1 MRIFV
6 SRYINFIRD
15 RIGEEN
21 LKFVYRFFLV
31 MTALIL
37 TYTVLFHILQEQEGK
52 THSWFTGFYWTLTTM
67 TTLGYGD
74 ITFTSD
80 LGRFFSMAVLLT
92 GMLFLLIMLPFTFI
106 EFVYQPWMK
115 AQSISRAP
123 KSLLSETRDHVVI
136 THYDEVTHS
145 LITKLGQYNYDY
157 VLVIA
162 DLDEALRLHDQGF
175 NVVHGDLDN
184 PKTYRRVNVDNAAL
198 VTTTSRDTINTSVS
212 FTIRE
217 ISEKV
222 PIIATANS
230 PSSVDILQLAG
241 STHVIQLGQQ
251 MGQFLGRLATG
262 VDSMSHVIGNVEDL
276 MFAEASI
283 DGTPLVGKTLRES
296 RLRELIGVTVVG
308 VWERGKFEPAT
319 AETVLSERIILVL
332 MGTEEQINAYN
343 ELFAIYHV
351 NEAPIIIIGGGRVGR
366 AAGETLARNNVDY
379 RIVEHQESRIKD
391 NGKYI
396 FGDASELDTLKKAGI
411 MESPTV
417 IITSHEDDTNIY
429 LTIYCRKLRPDIQII
444 SRAKLERN
452 VDTLHR
458 AGADF
463 VMSYASMGANI
474 IFNLLKRNDI
484 VMITEGLNLFRVKLP
499 VELAARTI
507 AETEIQQNTGC
518 YITAVYA
525 GGKMHVNPN
534 PSMRLPAESE
544 IILIGSIEAENKYLK
559 IYGQSS

>member
-1 MRIFV
+1 MSTFL
-6 SRYINFIRD
+6 SRYVGYIRD
-15 RIGEEN
+15 RIGEDN

-31 MTALIL
+31 MMALIL
-37 TYTVLFHILQEQEGK
+37 TYTILFHLLQEREGHVH
-52 THSWFTGFYWTLTTM
+52 TWFTGLYWTLTTM

-74 ITFTSD
+74 ITFQTD
-80 LGRFFSMAVLLT
+80 LGRIFTVCVLLT
-92 GMLFLLIMLPFTFI
+92 GMITLLIILPFAFI

-115 AQSISRAP
+115 AQSKSRAP
-123 KSLLSETRDHVVI
+123 VELSDEIRDHVVI
-136 THYDEVTHS
+136 THYDEVTHN
-145 LITKLGQYNYDY
+145 LITKLRQYDYEY

-162 DLDEALRLHDQGF
+162 DLDEALQLHDQGF
-175 NVVHGDLDN
+175 NIVHGDLDN
-184 PKTYRRVNVDNAAL
+184 PSTYRKVHVDQAAL
-198 VTTTSRDTINTSVS
+198 VTITSKDTVNTSVA
-212 FTIRE
+212 FTVRD

-222 PIIATANS
+222 PIITTANS
-230 PSSVDILQLAG
+230 LASVNILELAG

-251 MGQFLGRLATG
+251 MGRFLGRMATG
-262 VDSMSHVIGNVEDL
+262 VDSMSHVIGKVEGL

-283 DGTPLVGKTLRES
+283 DGTPLVDKTLKET
-296 RLRELIGVTVVG
+296 RLRELTGVTVVG
-308 VWERGKFEPAT
+308 VWERGRFEPAT
-319 AETVLSERIILVL
+319 AETLLPERIILVL
-332 MGTEEQINAYN
+332 MGTEEQIMAYN

-351 NEAPIIIIGGGRVGR
+351 SEAPIIIIGGGRVGR
-366 AAGETLARNNVDY
+366 AAGATLAENNVDY
-379 RIVEHQESRIKD
+379 RIIEQRQDRSKD
-391 NGKYI
+391 NDKYI
-396 FGDASELDTLKKAGI
+396 FGDAADLEILKQAGI

-417 IITSHEDDTNIY
+417 IITSHEDDTNVY
-429 LTIYCRKLRPDIQII
+429 LTIYCRRLRPDIQII

-499 VELAARTI
+499 VELAAKTI
-507 AETEIQQNTGC
+507 GETEIQQNTGC

-525 GGKMHVNPN
+525 GGKMHVNPD

-544 IILIGSIEAENKYLK
+544 VILIGSIEAENTYLK
-559 IYGQSS
+559 IYGKGE

>member
-1 MRIFV
+1 MSTFL
-6 SRYINFIRD
+6 SRYVSYIRD
-15 RIGEEN
+15 RIGEDN

-31 MTALIL
+31 MMALIL
-37 TYTVLFHILQEQEGK
+37 TYTILFHLLQEREGHVH
-52 THSWFTGFYWTLTTM
+52 TWFTGLYWTLTTM

-74 ITFTSD
+74 ITFQTD
-80 LGRFFSMAVLLT
+80 LGRIFTVCVLLT
-92 GMLFLLIMLPFTFI
+92 GMVTLLIILPFAFI

-115 AQSISRAP
+115 AQSKSRAP
-123 KSLLSETRDHVVI
+123 VELSDEIRDHVVI
-136 THYDEVTHS
+136 THYDEVTHN
-145 LITKLGQYNYDY
+145 LITKLRQYDYEY

-162 DLDEALRLHDQGF
+162 DLDEALQLHDQGF
-175 NVVHGDLDN
+175 NIVHGDLDN
-184 PKTYRRVNVDNAAL
+184 PSTYRKVHVDQAAL
-198 VTTTSRDTINTSVS
+198 VTITSKDTVNTSVA
-212 FTIRE
+212 FTVRD

-222 PIIATANS
+222 PIITTANS
-230 PSSVDILQLAG
+230 LASVNILELAG

-251 MGQFLGRLATG
+251 MGRFLGRMATG
-262 VDSMSHVIGNVEDL
+262 VDSMSHVIGKVEGL

-283 DGTPLVGKTLRES
+283 DGTPLVDKTLKET
-296 RLRELIGVTVVG
+296 RLRELTGVTVVG
-308 VWERGKFEPAT
+308 VWERGRFEPAT
-319 AETVLSERIILVL
+319 AETLLPERIILVL
-332 MGTEEQINAYN
+332 MGTEEQIMAYN

-351 NEAPIIIIGGGRVGR
+351 SEAPIIIIGGGRVGR
-366 AAGETLARNNVDY
+366 AAGATLAENNVDY
-379 RIVEHQESRIKD
+379 RIIEQRQDRIKD
-391 NGKYI
+391 NDKYI
-396 FGDASELDTLKKAGI
+396 FGDAADLEILKQAGI

-417 IITSHEDDTNIY
+417 IITSHEDDTNVY
-429 LTIYCRKLRPDIQII
+429 LTIYCRRLRPDIQII

-499 VELAARTI
+499 VELAAKTI
-507 AETEIQQNTGC
+507 GETEIQQNTGC

-525 GGKMHVNPN
+525 GGKMYVNPD

-544 IILIGSIEAENKYLK
+544 VILIGSIEAENTYLK
-559 IYGQSS
+559 IYGKGE